1 MKQALIFLL
10 LCVPTSIFAQCT
22 ECNSFEAALKKPEM
36 VKSIIINSHV
46 NKIVVD
52 SVPSFIGQFVNLE
65 ILYLTDQPITHI
77 PPSIGQLTK
86 LKELSFASCQ
96 LTQLPDA
103 VFTLKNLREL
113 ILFTNPF
120 SEGYKAQLKKKVKA
134 LMPKTQLLID

>member
-1 MKQALIFLL
+1 
-10 LCVPTSIFAQCT
+10 
-22 ECNSFEAALKKPEM
+22 M

-52 SVPSFIGQFVNLE
+52 SVPSF
-65 ILYLTDQPITHI
+65 
-77 PPSIGQLTK
+77 IGQLTK

-120 SEGYKAQLKKKVKA
+120 SERYKAS
-134 LMPKTQLLID
+134 

>member
-1 MKQALIFLL
+1 MKQTLIILL
-10 LCVPTSIFAQCT
+10 LFIPAAIFAQCT

-52 SVPSFIGQFVNLE
+52 SVPSFIVKFVNLE
-65 ILYLTDQPITHI
+65 VLYLTDQPIGHI
-77 PPSIGQLTK
+77 PASIGQLTK

-96 LTQLPDA
+96 LTSLPDA
-103 VFTLKNLREL
+103 IFTLKNLREL

-120 SEGYKAQLKKKVKA
+120 PERYKAELKKKVKT